1 MLPDYTQVKL
11 RLLFLLCFRKLG
23 KEVTVRE
30 LREEKLAE
38 ESDRISLLMEQVEDY
53 KKMNEESKRQF
64 AESEKQRKQEINE
77 YEKKAH
83 SNWVWLLYY
92 YFNRSVVKLIKRLL
106 LKWYTRIRFPVRSNI
121 PLQKLVFTAPMLAVW
136 TV

>member
-11 RLLFLLCFRKLG
+11 RLLFSLCFRKLG

-83 SNWVWLLYY
+83 SNWVW
-92 YFNRSVVKLIKRLL
+92 
-106 LKWYTRIRFPVRSNI
+106 
-121 PLQKLVFTAPMLAVW
+121 
-136 TV
+136 